1 MVHHVAL
8 AGGPAVGAGCAIDAL
23 GIRVMLGSPVAITSR
38 DQGRGQ
44 DVTVRGRRRLSWRGL
59 ADAGFTP
66 VAVSWP
72 VSSHS
77 APVTVEASLYLIP
90 AAAFRPGS
98 PCSCGSPR
106 G

>member
-1 MVHHVAL
+1 
-8 AGGPAVGAGCAIDAL
+8 
-23 GIRVMLGSPVAITSR
+23 MLGSPVAITSR

-44 DVTVRGRRRLSWRGL
+44 DVTVRVDGAFPGGAWRTQVHAGGRKL
-59 ADAGFTP
+59 A
-66 VAVSWP
+66 

-77 APVTVEASLYLIP
+77 APVTVEAGLHLIP

>member
-23 GIRVMLGSPVAITSR
+23 SIRVMLGSPVAMTSR

-44 DVTVRGRRRLSWRGL
+44 DVTVRVDGAFPGGPGGRR
-59 ADAGFTP
+59 FTP

-72 VSSHS
+72 VSSHTARS
-77 APVTVEASLYLIP
+77 PSRP
-90 AAAFRPGS
+90 A
-98 PCSCGSPR
+98 CT
-106 G
+106 

>member
-44 DVTVRGRRRLSWRGL
+44 DVTVRVDGAFPGGARRTQVHAGGRKL
-59 ADAGFTP
+59 AGQ
-66 VAVSWP
+66 
-72 VSSHS
+72 
-77 APVTVEASLYLIP
+77 
-90 AAAFRPGS
+90 
-98 PCSCGSPR
+98 
-106 G
+106 